1 MEKPR
6 PPIEEVIERLGGLT
20 KTAAALG
27 IDNPSVISNWRTR
40 GRIPVDW
47 VLPVSDATG
56 IAPNV
61 LRPDLA
67 AIFASKNVPSISGV
81 PA

>member
-47 VLPVSDATG
+47 VLPVSGATG
-56 IAPNV
+56 LAPDV

-67 AIFASKNVPSISGV
+67 AIFASKDAASLAEAS
-81 PA
+81 A